1 MDQTT
6 VQTILDRFEII
17 DVFNR
22 YARGV
27 DTCDAE
33 MYRSCFTDEL
43 DVDAMVGES
52 VQLTADAWVDHA
64 ISALGA
70 FKKTQHIIT
79 NHAITIS
86 GDEADAV
93 AYVQANHF
101 NKESI
106 WSVWGYYSNKFVRT
120 AEGWKINHLVLIMEW
135 QNMR

>member
-27 DTCDAE
+27 DTLNKE

-43 DVDAMVGES
+43 DADVMAGES
-52 VQLTADAWVDHA
+52 VHLTADAWVDQA
-64 ISALGA
+64 ISAVGA

-79 NHAITIS
+79 NHTITIS
-86 GDEADAV
+86 GDEAEAV

-101 NKESI
+101 NDENI
-106 WSVWGYYSNKFVRT
+106 WSVWGHYSNKFVRT
-120 AEGWKINHLVLIMEW
+120 AEGWKINRLVLTMD
-135 QNMR
+135 